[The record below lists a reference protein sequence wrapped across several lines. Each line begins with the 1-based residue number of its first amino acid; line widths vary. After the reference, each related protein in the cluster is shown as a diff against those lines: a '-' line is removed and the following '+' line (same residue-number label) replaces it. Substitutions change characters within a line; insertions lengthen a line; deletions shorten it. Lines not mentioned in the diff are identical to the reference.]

1 MAATLNNLAVLYGKR
16 GKYKE
21 AEPLCKRALE
31 IREKVT
37 FTSRFTASQQTR
49 ARATTSQ
56 SELKQK
62 VGSVYACTTT
72 SQSEFKQKVGPV
84 CHVCHNRA
92 NRNSFENW
100 GPFLKRPA
108 NWTGPKSY
116 FKNLNFSLPAEWIN
130 KTMPLASKLQF
141 QNDKRSL
148 EKKLR
153 LRRDSDPCFPDYP
166 PAFLNLWVMFCFRYS
181 AKTIPM

>member
-37 FTSRFTASQQTR
+37 FMSRFTASQQTR
-49 ARATTSQ
+49 ARA
-56 SELKQK
+56 
-62 VGSVYACTTT
+62 TT

-92 NRNSFENW
+92 NWNSFENW

-116 FKNLNFSLPAEWIN
+116 FKIQISVYLR
-130 KTMPLASKLQF
+130 SKLMKQCPF
-141 QNDKRSL
+141 QVSCNFKNDKKNS
-148 EKKLR
+148 
-153 LRRDSDPCFPDYP
+153 
-166 PAFLNLWVMFCFRYS
+166 AFDVIRTRASQMPSGFF
-181 AKTIPM
+181 KPMGYVVF